1 MKLLI
6 KNDTC
11 LKINLDGSDY
21 HRLRQLLRITSKR
34 KFSYPTEL
42 EPRHAMHVTLR
53 FFRKFSLSFLM
64 IMINF
69 TIHNSAPQC
78 NTLLTILLTY
88 TYNNTLSLTANY
100 THYLRYLQYWLLTP
114 LAITCNTLL
123 TLFTSLFFINYYY
136 FTITHGLNF

>member
-1 MKLLI
+1 
-6 KNDTC
+6 
-11 LKINLDGSDY
+11 
-21 HRLRQLLRITSKR
+21 
-34 KFSYPTEL
+34 
-42 EPRHAMHVTLR
+42 
-53 FFRKFSLSFLM
+53 M

-69 TIHNSAPQC
+69 TIHNSATQS
-78 NTLLTILLTY
+78 NTLLTIMLTY

-100 THYLRYLQYWLLTP
+100 THYLRCLQYWLLTP